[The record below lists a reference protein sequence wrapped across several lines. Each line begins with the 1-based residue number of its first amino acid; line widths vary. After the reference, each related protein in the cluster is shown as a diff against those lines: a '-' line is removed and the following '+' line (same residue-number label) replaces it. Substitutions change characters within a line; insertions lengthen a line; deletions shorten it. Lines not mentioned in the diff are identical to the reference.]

1 MNSFI
6 KSLYKN
12 HSSQIIWTAAFSQRS
27 VDILRSA
34 SWLPSAVPFCTGK
47 SWGSPCSQSLVCVC
61 FLLRIQW
68 WGVLRT
74 RSWIHGNLFNYTASQ
89 CTRNSFKSAH
99 CPLLFLIN
107 LMNHLNFRH
116 FIIYHGPTKKGVGMG
131 KGDEYSSENSTKE
144 RLSGKLGS
152 SGGEGWK
159 TEKRDGLWSP
169 ASHNSPANSAT
180 IRSLVPSDSEENVN
194 SSWLPGYPS
203 CLASKLQQATSNI
216 QPGITG
222 LGQQTAGCP

>member
-27 VDILRSA
+27 VDILHSA

-116 FIIYHGPTKKGVGMG
+116 FIIYHKKRSGNG
-131 KGDEYSSENSTKE
+131 KRGWIFIWEFHKGKAEWEARQQWRGRMKDREE
-144 RLSGKLGS
+144 R
-152 SGGEGWK
+152 W
-159 TEKRDGLWSP
+159 
-169 ASHNSPANSAT
+169 
-180 IRSLVPSDSEENVN
+180 LVIP
-194 SSWLPGYPS
+194 
-203 CLASKLQQATSNI
+203 C
-216 QPGITG
+216 
-222 LGQQTAGCP
+222 